1 VGNYLFFYITQ
12 NDGIFRLQFSV
23 TVVDFFA
30 SVFFCVGLPFP
41 AADADVAV
49 RGLYTSTFLAG
60 LFIAAVVQ
68 VAFVVFLV
76 VDAEPLAVPRT
87 RTPVPAAAAVF
98 LGRAAVD
105 GRRQAAADAEGQAP
119 LLHGARV
126 VLLLAGF
133 RAPAVDR
140 RREEQVPDDEQM
152 RAGPPDRGFAAG
164 SLAPAVDRGR
174 AGQVPD
180 DEQMSAGPPERGLAV
195 VNLILRGAAARLV
208 AVFSVRR
215 AGAIHSHQPPPHI
228 AKPLSHRA

>member
-1 VGNYLFFYITQ
+1 M
-12 NDGIFRLQFSV
+12 
-23 TVVDFFA
+23 VDFFA
-30 SVFFCVGLPFP
+30 SVFFCVDLPFP
-41 AADADVAV
+41 TADADVAV

-60 LFIAAVVQ
+60 LFFAAVVQ

-76 VDAEPLAVPRT
+76 VDAAPLAVRGT

-164 SLAPAVDRGR
+164 FLVPAADRGR

-180 DEQMSAGPPERGLAV
+180 DEQMSAGPPERGLAIV
-195 VNLILRGAAARLV
+195 DLVLRGAAARLI

-228 AKPLSHRA
+228 AKLLSHRA

>member
-1 VGNYLFFYITQ
+1 M
-12 NDGIFRLQFSV
+12 
-23 TVVDFFA
+23 VDFFA

-133 RAPAVDR
+133 WAPAVDR
-140 RREEQVPDDEQM
+140 RWEEQVPDDEQM

>member
-1 VGNYLFFYITQ
+1 
-12 NDGIFRLQFSV
+12 LQFSV

-60 LFIAAVVQ
+60 LFFAAVVQ

-76 VDAEPLAVPRT
+76 VDAEPLAVPGT
-87 RTPVPAAAAVF
+87 RTPVPAAAAAVVF

-152 RAGPPDRGFAAG
+152 SAGPPDRGFAAG
-164 SLAPAVDRGR
+164 FLTPAVDR
-174 AGQVPD
+174 GQVPD
-180 DEQMSAGPPERGLAV
+180 DEQMSAEPPERGLAV

-228 AKPLSHRA
+228 AKPLSHCA

>member
-1 VGNYLFFYITQ
+1 M
-12 NDGIFRLQFSV
+12 
-23 TVVDFFA
+23 VDFFA

-60 LFIAAVVQ
+60 LFFAAVVQ

-76 VDAEPLAVPRT
+76 VDAEPLAVPGT
-87 RTPVPAAAAVF
+87 RTPVPAAAAAAAVF

-152 RAGPPDRGFAAG
+152 
-164 SLAPAVDRGR
+164 
-174 AGQVPD
+174 
-180 DEQMSAGPPERGLAV
+180 SAGPPERGLAV
-195 VNLILRGAAARLV
+195 VNLILRGVAARLV

-228 AKPLSHRA
+228 AKPLSHCA

>member
-1 VGNYLFFYITQ
+1 M
-12 NDGIFRLQFSV
+12 
-23 TVVDFFA
+23 VDFFA
-30 SVFFCVGLPFP
+30 SVFFCVDLPFP
-41 AADADVAV
+41 TADADVAV

-60 LFIAAVVQ
+60 LFFAAVVQ

-76 VDAEPLAVPRT
+76 VDAEPLAVPGT
-87 RTPVPAAAAVF
+87 RTPVPAAAAAAAAVF

-119 LLHGARV
+119 PLHGARV

-164 SLAPAVDRGR
+164 SLTPAVDRGR